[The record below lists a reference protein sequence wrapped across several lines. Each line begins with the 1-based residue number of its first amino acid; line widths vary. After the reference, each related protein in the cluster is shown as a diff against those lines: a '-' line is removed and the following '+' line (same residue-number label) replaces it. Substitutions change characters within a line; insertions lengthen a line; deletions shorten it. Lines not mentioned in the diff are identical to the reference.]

1 MPGHIQQRSGC
12 PGIAVYWNNISALMI
27 QILDN
32 NA

>member
-12 PGIAVYWNNISALMI
+12 PGIAVYWNIFLVLMM